1 MIDKVTK
8 KIVGSL
14 DWRPEKQPYMMIATP
29 EVPGYI
35 TSYMMIATPEV
46 PGYITSHG
54 PGETPDS
61 VLDLHKEMQ
70 KLSGI

>member
-35 TSYMMIATPEV
+35 TS
-46 PGYITSHG
+46 HG
-54 PGETPDS
+54 PGETLDS

>member
-1 MIDKVTK
+1 MSHISFKRSVVIDKVTK

-14 DWRPEKQPYMMIATP
+14 DWRPEKQP
-29 EVPGYI
+29 
-35 TSYMMIATPEV
+35 YMMIATPEV